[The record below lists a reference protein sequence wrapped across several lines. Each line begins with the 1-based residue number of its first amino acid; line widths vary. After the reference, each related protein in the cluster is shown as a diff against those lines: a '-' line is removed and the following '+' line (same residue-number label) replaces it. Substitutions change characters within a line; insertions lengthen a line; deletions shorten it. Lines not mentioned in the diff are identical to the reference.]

1 MTGLSMSR
9 ETGSGSA
16 LQQLFVSI
24 DRLLASMP
32 DVTMA
37 FRALLPQTSEGFVE
51 GSPDTGTLPVRQFWP
66 ACLSAAEK
74 DGHAAISSVAQ
85 SLRDLTP
92 AFRWQQN
99 PNYRA
104 APPSASFL
112 ANYGYVEI
120 CGPSGFLATPDL
132 RLGVLLLG
140 PHNFYPP
147 HRHPAE
153 EIYLPLHSGFW
164 QRGEDEVAAG
174 SWQERAAGS
183 VIHHP
188 SWMPHATQAGDQP
201 LAAIYLWRGEVATAA
216 KLD

>member
-1 MTGLSMSR
+1 MSHAAGNR
-9 ETGSGSA
+9 SA

-24 DRLLASMP
+24 DRLLASAP
-32 DVTMA
+32 DVTAA
-37 FRALLPQTSEGFVE
+37 FRALVPSVADEVGGSAASE
-51 GSPDTGTLPVRQFWP
+51 TLPVQHFWP
-66 ACLSAAEK
+66 ACLEMAETDSQPAVALAAK
-74 DGHAAISSVAQ
+74 A
-85 SLRDLTP
+85 LRDLTP
-92 AFRWQQN
+92 SFRWQQN

-104 APPSASFL
+104 APPSPTFL

-132 RLGVLLLG
+132 RLGVLVLG

-153 EIYLPLHSGFW
+153 EIYLPLQNGFW

-174 SWQERAAGS
+174 SWQSRKAGS

-188 SWMPHATQAGDQP
+188 SWMPHATRAGDRP

>member
-1 MTGLSMSR
+1 MSR
-9 ETGSGSA
+9 ESENRSA
-16 LQQLFVSI
+16 LQQLFVAI
-24 DRLLASMP
+24 DQLLSSAP
-32 DVTMA
+32 DVTVA
-37 FRALLPQTSEGFVE
+37 FRALVPQATGGV
-51 GSPDTGTLPVRQFWP
+51 GSDGTGTETLPVQQFWP
-66 ACLSAAEK
+66 ACLAAAEK
-74 DGHAAISSVAQ
+74 EGHPTVASAARA
-85 SLRDLTP
+85 LLDLTP
-92 AFRWQQN
+92 SFRWQQN

-104 APPSASFL
+104 TPPSPQFL

-120 CGPSGFLATPDL
+120 CGPSGFQATPDL
-132 RLGVLLLG
+132 RLGVLVLG

-153 EIYLPLHSGFW
+153 EIYLPLNAGFW

-174 SWQERAAGS
+174 SWQEREAGS

-188 SWMPHATQAGDQP
+188 SWMPHATRAGANP